1 LASGSGPDLRSS
13 LPVSYDGLGRQVPS
27 LRAKGITTWSGDE
40 KAKTK
45 EKHLM
50 PLLSLNS
57 IRRAVLSSLI
67 PALFVVIPTLILSQT
82 TVSPTAPTASEDPAV
97 IDQIWQRASAKY
109 DTPRVTILNE
119 VDSVGHQGPFRPDW
133 ESLQKYEAPEW
144 YKDAKFGIFINW
156 GVYSVPAFGN
166 EWYPRNMYREGSE
179 EYKHHIATYGPQD
192 TFGYKDFVPMFKAE
206 HFNPATWAKLF
217 KEAGA
222 KYVVPVAEHHDGFAM
237 YDSGLSD
244 WTAAKMGPQRDVIGE
259 LAKAVRAEGLHFG
272 TSSHRVEH
280 NFFLGV
286 GRAIPSDVN
295 NPKYAAFYGPAHN
308 WLENERGTPLSNDF
322 TFVSSAWA
330 DDWLAR
336 SSEIV
341 VKYHPD
347 IMYFDWWVGQPSIR
361 PNLARFAAFYYN
373 ASLKYGDH
381 VGVINYKD
389 YALQEHSAVLDLERG
404 QLGDIRPLY
413 WQTDTSISNKSWGYI
428 KNDTFKSP
436 QFVVQQLI
444 DIVSKNGNLLLNI
457 GPRSDGTIPD
467 EVQQVL
473 RDVGSWL
480 AVNGDAIY
488 GTRPWKA
495 YGEGPTKVAAGS
507 FHDTDTANYIA
518 ADFRFTTK
526 GNNLYAIELGW
537 PASGEA
543 VIQTLA
549 TAVDGQKVESV
560 ALLGSDAK
568 LQFRQ
573 QPDGLHIHLPAQP
586 PGKYAYVFRV
596 LFGNAAQR

>member
-1 LASGSGPDLRSS
+1 
-13 LPVSYDGLGRQVPS
+13 
-27 LRAKGITTWSGDE
+27 
-40 KAKTK
+40 
-45 EKHLM
+45 M
-50 PLLSLNS
+50 PLLPLKSLRRPFVS
-57 IRRAVLSSLI
+57 ILVLGVASAFPCSAQV
-67 PALFVVIPTLILSQT
+67 PA
-82 TVSPTAPTASEDPAV
+82 SPTAPTASEDPAV
-97 IDQIWQRASAKY
+97 IDQAWQKASAKY
-109 DTPRVTILNE
+109 DAPRTAILSD
-119 VDSVGHQGPFRPDW
+119 VDRVAHQGPFRPDW
-133 ESLQKYEAPEW
+133 ESLQKYQAPDW
-144 YKDAKFGIFINW
+144 YKDAKFGIFIHW

-166 EWYPRNMYREGSE
+166 EWYPRNMYRKDSD

-192 TFGYKDFVPMFKAE
+192 KFGYKDFIPMFKAE
-206 HFNPATWAKLF
+206 HFDPAAWAHLF
-217 KEAGA
+217 KESGA

-244 WTAAKMGPQRDVIGE
+244 WTAAKMGPKRDIIGD

-272 TSSHRVEH
+272 ASTHRVEH

-286 GRAIPSDVN
+286 GRTIPSDIN
-295 NPKYAAFYGPAHN
+295 DPKYAAFYGPAHT
-308 WLENERGTPLSNDF
+308 WLEARRGTPLGNDF
-322 TFVSSAWA
+322 TYVSSAWA

-341 VKYHPD
+341 EKYHPD
-347 IMYFDWWVGQPSIR
+347 IMYFDWWIGQPSIR
-361 PNLARFAAFYYN
+361 PNLTRFAAFYYN
-373 ASLKYGDH
+373 ASLNYGDH

-389 YALQEHSAVLDLERG
+389 WAVEEHSAVLDLERG

-457 GPRSDGTIPD
+457 GPKPDGTIPD

-488 GTRPWKA
+488 GTRPWRV
-495 YGEGPTKVAAGS
+495 YGEGPTQVAAGS
-507 FHDTDTANYIA
+507 FHDTDTANYTA
-518 ADFRFTTK
+518 EDFRFTTK
-526 GNNLYAIELGW
+526 GNALYAIEMGW
-537 PASGEA
+537 SAGGEA
-543 VIQTLA
+543 VIHSLGT
-549 TAVDGQKVESV
+549 TAGSQKVESV

-568 LQFRQ
+568 IQARQ
-573 QPDGLHIHLPAQP
+573 EADGLHLQLPAQA

-596 LFGNAAQR
+596 LFENAAR